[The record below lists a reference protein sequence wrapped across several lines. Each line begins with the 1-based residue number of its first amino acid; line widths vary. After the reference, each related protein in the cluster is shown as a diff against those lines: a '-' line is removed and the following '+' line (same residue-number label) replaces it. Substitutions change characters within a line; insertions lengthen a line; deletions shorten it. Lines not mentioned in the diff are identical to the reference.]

1 MKVLKKDKLIEFI
14 KVHPEA
20 EQPLLAWVDVAQ
32 SATFVEEIVRSFRQV
47 KLSQTGITFRIS
59 SQPYFLS
66 ARIKSPAIFIEA
78 VAATRKSF
86 RNQIINL

>member
-14 KVHPEA
+14 KVHPDA
-20 EQPLLAWVDVAQ
+20 EKPLRAWVDAAQ
-32 SATFVEEIVRSFRQV
+32 SATFVEEIMRSFRQV
-47 KLSQTGITFRIS
+47 KLSQTGITFRVS
-59 SQPYFLS
+59 SKPYFLS

>member
-14 KVHPEA
+14 KVHPDA
-20 EQPLLAWVDVAQ
+20 EQPLRAWVDAAQ

-59 SQPYFLS
+59 SKPYFLS

-78 VAATRKSF
+78 VTATRKSF